1 MKTIIMP
8 GNLLSPGK
16 PDPEFEGEYEA
27 AKKVANIFFFNLE
40 EFISGEEILAKLP
53 HASTEKEDIFY
64 HGWMMNAGQ
73 YRAFYLALH
82 DKRYRLTNVPGHHT
96 FCNYFDS
103 WYPHLEGLT
112 PKSIMIHDSNL
123 WKIVDAALDFREET
137 KSALIIKDAVK
148 SLKHDWYKACFIP
161 EHATGL
167 EMAKIIGTFLEAKL
181 SHNDLKKPVVIRKFE
196 DLVSVG
202 KHAKSGMPLSHEYRT
217 YVYKGKVLLQ
227 VPYWEVDYPEPKLNL
242 DKEKLA
248 HPSYF
253 GKEPDP
259 KFIQMLIKEIGS
271 KCGSQLYTIDT
282 ALKTNGWWTCIEIGD
297 GQVSMLPDRA
307 NKDEFF
313 KKLVE
318 G

>member
-1 MKTIIMP
+1 MKTIILP
-8 GNLLSPGK
+8 GHPLESNK
-16 PDPEFEGEYEA
+16 PDPEFEKEYES
-27 AKKVANIFFFNLE
+27 AKKFGRVFFFNLE
-40 EFISGEEILAKLP
+40 EFASGNEILAKLP
-53 HASTEKEDIFY
+53 AAESPKEDIFY

-73 YRAFYLALH
+73 YRAFYLALQ
-82 DKRYRLTNVPGHHT
+82 DKGYQLTNVPGHHT

-112 PKSIMIHDSNL
+112 PKSIMVHDSNL

-137 KSALIIKDAVK
+137 KSALIIKDAIK

-161 EHATGL
+161 EHTNGL
-167 EMAKIIGTFLEAKL
+167 EMAKIIGTFLEAKI
-181 SHNDLKKPVVIRKFE
+181 SHHDLKKPVVIRKFE
-196 DLVSVG
+196 NLVSVG

-217 YVYKGKVLLQ
+217 YVYKGKVLMQ
-227 VPYWEVDYPEPKLNL
+227 SPYWEVDYPEPKIT
-242 DKEKLA
+242 DKSSP
-248 HPSYF
+248 PSYY

-307 NKDEFF
+307 DKDEFF
-313 KKLVE
+313 KNLLGE
-318 G
+318 

>member
-1 MKTIIMP
+1 MKTIILP
-8 GNLLSPGK
+8 GHPFQKNA
-16 PDPEFEGEYEA
+16 PDPEFEKEYES
-27 AKKVANIFFFNLE
+27 AKKFGRVFFFNLE
-40 EFISGEEILAKLP
+40 EFLVYDKPILARLP
-53 HASTEKEDIFY
+53 EAESPKEDIFY

-73 YRAFYLALH
+73 YRSFYLALQ
-82 DKRYRLTNVPGHHT
+82 DKGYRLTNVPGHHT

-112 PKSIMIHDSNL
+112 PKSIMVNDSNL

-161 EHATGL
+161 QHVNGL
-167 EMAKIIGTFLEAKL
+167 EMAKIIGTFLEAKT
-181 SHNDLKKPVVIRKFE
+181 SHHDLKKPVVIRKFE

-217 YVYKGKVLLQ
+217 YIYKGEVLLQ
-227 VPYWEVDYPEPKLNL
+227 APYWDVDYPEPTDLFK
-242 DKEKLA
+242 KTTATYK
-248 HPSYF
+248 
-253 GKEPDP
+253 GIEPDP

-282 ALKTNGWWTCIEIGD
+282 ALKTDGWWTVIEIGD

-313 KKLVE
+313 SKLL

>member
-1 MKTIIMP
+1 MKTIILP
-8 GNLLSPGK
+8 GNPLADNK
-16 PDPEFEGEYEA
+16 PDPEFEKEYEA
-27 AKKVANIFFFNLE
+27 AKKFGNVFFFNLE
-40 EFISGEEILAKLP
+40 EFLAYDKPLLAKLP
-53 HASTEKEDIFY
+53 PAETPKEDIFY

-73 YRAFYLALH
+73 YRTFYLALQ
-82 DKRYRLTNVPGHHT
+82 DKGYRLTNVPGHHT

-112 PKSIMIHDSNL
+112 PKSIMIRTPNL
-123 WKIVDAALDFREET
+123 WNIVDAALDFRIET

-161 EHATGL
+161 EHVNGL
-167 EMAKIIGTFLEAKL
+167 EMAKIVGTFLEAKL
-181 SHNDLKKPVVIRKFE
+181 SHHDLKLPVVIRKFE

-202 KHAKSGMPLSHEYRT
+202 KHPKSGMPLSHEYRT

-227 VPYWEVDYPEPKLNL
+227 APYWEVDYPKP
-242 DKEKLA
+242 A
-248 HPSYF
+248 
-253 GKEPDP
+253 EPDP

-282 ALKTNGWWTCIEIGD
+282 ALKTDGRWTVIEIGD

-307 NKDEFF
+307 NKEEFF
-313 KKLVE
+313 KNLL
-318 G
+318 GD

>member
-1 MKTIIMP
+1 MKTIILP
-8 GNLLSPGK
+8 GHPFEANK
-16 PDPEFEGEYEA
+16 PDPEFEREYES
-27 AKKVANIFFFNLE
+27 AKKFGRVFFFNLE
-40 EFISGEEILAKLP
+40 EFLAYDKPLLAKLP
-53 HASTEKEDIFY
+53 PAENEKEEIFY

-73 YRAFYLALH
+73 YRAFYMALH
-82 DKRYRLTNVPGHHT
+82 EKGYRLTNVPGHHT

-112 PKSIMIHDSNL
+112 PKSIMVRSSNL
-123 WKIVDAALDFREET
+123 WNIVDAALDFREET
-137 KSALIIKDAVK
+137 KSALIIKDSVK

-161 EHATGL
+161 SHTNGL
-167 EMAKIIGTFLEAKL
+167 EMAKIIGTFLEAKV
-181 SHNDLKKPVVIRKFE
+181 SHQDLKMPVVIRKFE

-227 VPYWEVDYPEPKLNL
+227 APYWDVDYPEPTDVFK
-242 DKEKLA
+242 KTTATYK
-248 HPSYF
+248 
-253 GKEPDP
+253 GIEPDP

-282 ALKTNGWWTCIEIGD
+282 ALKKDGWWTVIEIGD

-307 NKDEFF
+307 DKDEFF
-313 KKLVE
+313 KNLLGE
-318 G
+318 